1 MEAAGLSGWR
11 AECTR
16 AVEPA
21 RALSTEALILE
32 RTLSGLVTPGK
43 SGTASANIRLV
54 LTRNRIVIYP
64 NDSSGKKAGR
74 RASTKGG
81 SGGRSPARSGWK
93 PIDVLFG
100 RPRDRLGNRWVYAA
114 ISQRARGL
122 SIGVNLNPDKQCSF
136 DCVYCE
142 VDRDTPGRTG
152 RVDVAVMASELERL
166 LLLQQEGKLSEL
178 DWFRN
183 LPAELLELK
192 EVALSGYGE
201 PTLCPNF
208 DEVVREVLYL
218 RSTRKLPFFKT
229 VLITNGTGLDLPPV
243 TAGLDL
249 LCHQDEI
256 WVKLDAGTQEYYE
269 QVNRSSFP
277 FWRILANILAVSRKR
292 AVIIQS
298 LFPLLN
304 GQEPPWEEIEEYAQ
318 RLKELKAA
326 GAQISLVQVYSAHRP
341 PHRPDC
347 EHLALKSL
355 SRIASHVRTI
365 TGLRAEVF

>member
-1 MEAAGLSGWR
+1 MA
-11 AECTR
+11 
-16 AVEPA
+16 
-21 RALSTEALILE
+21 
-32 RTLSGLVTPGK
+32 
-43 SGTASANIRLV
+43 
-54 LTRNRIVIYP
+54 
-64 NDSSGKKAGR
+64 KKAGG
-74 RASTKGG
+74 RAAPKNASGG
-81 SGGRSPARSGWK
+81 SSPARRRWK
-93 PIDVLFG
+93 PIQAAFG
-100 RPRDRLGNRWVYAA
+100 RPRDRLGNRFVYAA

-122 SIGVNLNPDKQCSF
+122 SIGVNLNPDKRCNF

-142 VDRDTPGRTG
+142 VDRDTPERGKK
-152 RVDVAVMASELERL
+152 VDVEVMAAELERL
-166 LLLQQEGKLSEL
+166 LRLQQEGKLSEMG
-178 DWFRN
+178 WFRN
-183 LPAELLELK
+183 LPPELLELK

-249 LCHQDEI
+249 LCQQDEI
-256 WVKLDAGTQEYYE
+256 WVKLDAGTPEYYE
-269 QVNRSSFP
+269 QVNRPSFP
-277 FWRILANILAVSRKR
+277 FWRVLANILAVSRKR
-292 AVIIQS
+292 PVIIQS

-318 RLKELKAA
+318 RLEELRAA

-347 EHLALKSL
+347 EHLALNSL
-355 SRIASHVRTI
+355 SRIASHVKRV
-365 TGLRAEVF
+365 TGLKAEVF

>member
-1 MEAAGLSGWR
+1 MK
-11 AECTR
+11 
-16 AVEPA
+16 AVE
-21 RALSTEALILE
+21 
-32 RTLSGLVTPGK
+32 
-43 SGTASANIRLV
+43 
-54 LTRNRIVIYP
+54 
-64 NDSSGKKAGR
+64 KKAR
-74 RASTKGG
+74 RLTLPKDPC
-81 SGGRSPARSGWK
+81 GGRSPARNGWK
-93 PIDVLFG
+93 LIESAFG
-100 RPRDRLGNRWVYAA
+100 RPRDRLGNRFVYAA

-122 SIGVNLNPDKQCSF
+122 SIGVNLNPDKRCSF

-142 VDRDTPGRTG
+142 VDRDTPGRA
-152 RVDVAVMASELERL
+152 RKVDVMVMAAELERL
-166 LLLQQEGKLSEL
+166 LRLQHEGKLGEL

-183 LPAELLELK
+183 LPPELLELK

-218 RSTRKLPFFKT
+218 RSTRKLPFFKA

-249 LCHQDEI
+249 LCPQDEI
-256 WVKLDAGTQEYYE
+256 WVKLDAGAQEYYE
-269 QVNRSSFP
+269 QVNRPTLP
-277 FWRILANILAVSRKR
+277 FWRILANILALSKKR
-292 AVIIQS
+292 PVIIQS
-298 LFPLLN
+298 LFPLVN

-326 GAQISLVQVYSAHRP
+326 GAQISMVQVYSAHRP
-341 PHRPDC
+341 PHRPNC

-355 SRIASHVRTI
+355 SRIASHVRTV

>member
-1 MEAAGLSGWR
+1 MK
-11 AECTR
+11 
-16 AVEPA
+16 AVEMKV
-21 RALSTEALILE
+21 R
-32 RTLSGLVTPGK
+32 
-43 SGTASANIRLV
+43 RLAA
-54 LTRNRIVIYP
+54 P
-64 NDSSGKKAGR
+64 
-74 RASTKGG
+74 KGVCGGPSQAG
-81 SGGRSPARSGWK
+81 SGEK
-93 PIDVLFG
+93 PIEPAFG
-100 RPRDRLGNRWVYAA
+100 RPRDRLGNRFVYAA

-122 SIGVNLNPDKQCSF
+122 SIGINLNPDKRCNF

-142 VDRDTPGRTG
+142 VDRDTPGRG
-152 RVDVAVMASELERL
+152 QKVNVKVMAAELEHLVRL
-166 LLLQQEGKLSEL
+166 QHEGKLGEL
-178 DWFRN
+178 EWFRN
-183 LPAELLELK
+183 LPPELLELK

-218 RSTRKLPFFKT
+218 RSTGKLPFFKT

-269 QVNRSSFP
+269 QVNRPSFP
-277 FWRILANILAVSRKR
+277 FWRVLANILAVSRKR
-292 AVIIQS
+292 PVIIQS

-304 GQEPPWEEIEEYAQ
+304 GQEPHWEEIEEYAQ
-318 RLKELKAA
+318 RLEELRAA

-355 SRIASHVRTI
+355 SRIASHVRRV
-365 TGLRAEVF
+365 TGLKAEVF

>member
-1 MEAAGLSGWR
+1 MK
-11 AECTR
+11 
-16 AVEPA
+16 AVE
-21 RALSTEALILE
+21 
-32 RTLSGLVTPGK
+32 
-43 SGTASANIRLV
+43 
-54 LTRNRIVIYP
+54 
-64 NDSSGKKAGR
+64 KKAR
-74 RASTKGG
+74 WLTLPKDPC
-81 SGGRSPARSGWK
+81 GGRSPARNGWK
-93 PIDVLFG
+93 LIESAFG
-100 RPRDRLGNRWVYAA
+100 RPRDRLGNRFVYAA

-122 SIGVNLNPDKQCSF
+122 SIGVNLNPDKRCSF

-142 VDRDTPGRTG
+142 VDRDTPGRA
-152 RVDVAVMASELERL
+152 RKVDVVVMAAELERL
-166 LLLQQEGKLSEL
+166 LRLQHEGKLSEL
-178 DWFRN
+178 HWFRN
-183 LPAELLELK
+183 LPPELLELK

-218 RSTRKLPFFKT
+218 RSTRKLPFFKA

-249 LCHQDEI
+249 LCQQDAI

-269 QVNRSSFP
+269 QVNRPTLP
-277 FWRILANILAVSRKR
+277 FWRILANILAVSKKR
-292 AVIIQS
+292 PVIIQS
-298 LFPLLN
+298 LFPLVN

-326 GAQISLVQVYSAHRP
+326 GAQISMVQVYSAHRP
-341 PHRPDC
+341 PHRPNC

-355 SRIASHVRTI
+355 SRIASHVRTV

>member
-1 MEAAGLSGWR
+1 MK
-11 AECTR
+11 
-16 AVEPA
+16 AV
-21 RALSTEALILE
+21 
-32 RTLSGLVTPGK
+32 K
-43 SGTASANIRLV
+43 
-54 LTRNRIVIYP
+54 
-64 NDSSGKKAGR
+64 KKAR
-74 RASTKGG
+74 RLASPETG
-81 SGGRSPARSGWK
+81 SDRPSPARGGWR
-93 PIDVLFG
+93 PIETAFA
-100 RPRDRLGNRWVYAA
+100 RPRNRLSNRFVYAV

-122 SIGVNLNPDKQCSF
+122 SIGVNLNPDKRCSF

-142 VDRDTPGRTG
+142 VDRDTPGQG
-152 RVDVAVMASELERL
+152 QRVDVEVMAAELERL
-166 LLLQQEGKLSEL
+166 LLLQHEGKLGEL

-183 LPAELLELK
+183 LPPELLELK

-243 TAGLDL
+243 TAGLAL
-249 LCHQDEI
+249 LCQQDEI

-269 QVNRSSFP
+269 QVNRPTLP
-277 FWRILANILAVSRKR
+277 FWRILANILAVSKKR
-292 AVIIQS
+292 PVIIQS
-298 LFPLLN
+298 LFPLVN
-304 GQEPPWEEIEEYAQ
+304 GQEPPCEEIDEYAQ

-326 GAQISLVQVYSAHRP
+326 GAQISIVQVYSAHRP
-341 PHRPDC
+341 PHRPNC

-355 SRIASHVRTI
+355 SRIASHVRMV

>member
-1 MEAAGLSGWR
+1 MK
-11 AECTR
+11 
-16 AVEPA
+16 AVE
-21 RALSTEALILE
+21 
-32 RTLSGLVTPGK
+32 
-43 SGTASANIRLV
+43 
-54 LTRNRIVIYP
+54 
-64 NDSSGKKAGR
+64 KKAR
-74 RASTKGG
+74 WLTLPKDPC
-81 SGGRSPARSGWK
+81 GGRSPARNGWK
-93 PIDVLFG
+93 LIESAFG
-100 RPRDRLGNRWVYAA
+100 RPRDRLGNRFVYAA

-122 SIGVNLNPDKQCSF
+122 SIGVNLNPDKRCSF

-142 VDRDTPGRTG
+142 VDRDTPGRA
-152 RVDVAVMASELERL
+152 RKVDVVVMAAELERL
-166 LLLQQEGKLSEL
+166 LRLQHEGKLGEL

-183 LPAELLELK
+183 LPPELLELK

-218 RSTRKLPFFKT
+218 RSTRKLPFFKA

-249 LCHQDEI
+249 LCQQDAI

-269 QVNRSSFP
+269 QVNRPTLP
-277 FWRILANILAVSRKR
+277 FWRILANILSVSKKR
-292 AVIIQS
+292 PVIIQS
-298 LFPLLN
+298 LFPLIN

-326 GAQISLVQVYSAHRP
+326 GAQISMVQVYSAHRP
-341 PHRPDC
+341 PHRPNC

-355 SRIASHVRTI
+355 SRIASHVRTV

>member
-1 MEAAGLSGWR
+1 MKALTQKARRPAAR
-11 AECTR
+11 
-16 AVEPA
+16 
-21 RALSTEALILE
+21 
-32 RTLSGLVTPGK
+32 
-43 SGTASANIRLV
+43 
-54 LTRNRIVIYP
+54 
-64 NDSSGKKAGR
+64 KA
-74 RASTKGG
+74 G
-81 SGGRSPARSGWK
+81 SGGRSRAQGGGK
-93 PIDVLFG
+93 PIETAFG
-100 RPRDRLGNRWVYAA
+100 RPRDLLGNRFVYAA

-122 SIGVNLNPDKQCSF
+122 SIGVNLNPDKRCSF

-142 VDRDTPGRTG
+142 VDRDTPGRG
-152 RVDVAVMASELERL
+152 QRVDVKVMASELQRL
-166 LLLQQEGKLSEL
+166 LVHQHEGRLGEL
-178 DWFRN
+178 AWFRN
-183 LPAELLELK
+183 LPSELLELK

-243 TAGLDL
+243 LAGLDL
-249 LCHQDEI
+249 LCEQDEI
-256 WVKLDAGTQEYYE
+256 WVKLDAGTEAYYE
-269 QVNRSSFP
+269 QVNRPTLP
-277 FWRILANILAVSRKR
+277 FWRILANILALSKKR
-292 AVIIQS
+292 PVIIQS
-298 LFPLLN
+298 LFPLVN

-341 PHRPDC
+341 PHRPNC

-355 SRIASHVRTI
+355 SRIASHVRTV

>member
-1 MEAAGLSGWR
+1 MK
-11 AECTR
+11 
-16 AVEPA
+16 AVE
-21 RALSTEALILE
+21 
-32 RTLSGLVTPGK
+32 
-43 SGTASANIRLV
+43 
-54 LTRNRIVIYP
+54 
-64 NDSSGKKAGR
+64 KKAR
-74 RASTKGG
+74 WLTLPKDPC
-81 SGGRSPARSGWK
+81 GGRSPARNGWNL
-93 PIDVLFG
+93 IESAFG
-100 RPRDRLGNRWVYAA
+100 RPRDRLGNRFVYAA

-122 SIGVNLNPDKQCSF
+122 SIGVNLNPDKRCSF

-142 VDRDTPGRTG
+142 VDRDTPGRA
-152 RVDVAVMASELERL
+152 RKVDVVVMAAELERL
-166 LLLQQEGKLSEL
+166 LRLQHEGKLSEL
-178 DWFRN
+178 HWFRN
-183 LPAELLELK
+183 LPPELLELK

-218 RSTRKLPFFKT
+218 RSTRKLPFFKA

-249 LCHQDEI
+249 LCQQDAI

-269 QVNRSSFP
+269 QVNRPTLP
-277 FWRILANILAVSRKR
+277 FWRILANILSVSKKR
-292 AVIIQS
+292 PVIIQS
-298 LFPLLN
+298 LFPLIN

-326 GAQISLVQVYSAHRP
+326 GAQISMVQVYSAHRP
-341 PHRPDC
+341 PHRPNC

-355 SRIASHVRTI
+355 SRIASHVRTV